1 MSHSLFDDGFGH
13 HRCCCFFPFVC
24 FRSSVS
30 RGTAAYLNA
39 RLHLHFVENIS
50 FIFISTCFDC
60 LLGSLLFL
68 NWSDYTISSFLS
80 HLFFFGF
87 STFHSH
93 HSFIA
98 VLFLDVCLFFYQ
110 EFSIIYSQFVDFL
123 MDYLPNKTSG
133 GFVTIHGVLCIFCSY
148 FRPFIS
154 TQWTSIE
161 LVCGAQ
167 LLSAHLEFYLNIMY
181 YSTHSFMLMIAIKE
195 NTYINSNEGKKTN
208 RLPSLAKCSPF

>member
-13 HRCCCFFPFVC
+13 HRCCCFFFRLFV
-24 FRSSVS
+24 F
-30 RGTAAYLNA
+30 GAQY
-39 RLHLHFVENIS
+39 HVELQPIWM
-50 FIFISTCFDC
+50 FDC
-60 LLGSLLFL
+60 ICILLK
-68 NWSDYTISSFLS
+68 IS
-80 HLFFFGF
+80 HLFSFRHVSTVFWAHFFFWTGQITRFLHF
-87 STFHSH
+87 SHIVFFWFLDI
-93 HSFIA
+93 SFSSFVHR

-110 EFSIIYSQFVDFL
+110 EFSIIYFQFVDFL

-148 FRPFIS
+148 SRPLDL

-167 LLSAHLEFYLNIMY
+167 LLSAHLDFYLNIMY

-195 NTYINSNEGKKTN
+195 NTYINSNEGKNQPITI
-208 RLPSLAKCSPF
+208 SS

>member
-1 MSHSLFDDGFGH
+1 MFRLSFGLTS
-13 HRCCCFFPFVC
+13 FFGLV
-24 FRSSVS
+24 
-30 RGTAAYLNA
+30 
-39 RLHLHFVENIS
+39 RLHDFFISLTSFFWFLDIS
-50 FIFISTCFDC
+50 F
-60 LLGSLLFL
+60 
-68 NWSDYTISSFLS
+68 SSFVHRRS
-80 HLFFFGF
+80 FSGYLF
-87 STFHSH
+87 
-93 HSFIA
+93 
-98 VLFLDVCLFFYQ
+98 VFFYQ

-148 FRPFIS
+148 FRPFDS

-195 NTYINSNEGKKTN
+195 NTHINSNEEKKKPTDYH
-208 RLPSLAKCSPF
+208 L

>member
-1 MSHSLFDDGFGH
+1 MVSVIIAVVVFFRLFVFGAQYHVELQPIWMLDCICILLKISHLFSFRH
-13 HRCCCFFPFVC
+13 VSTVFWAHFFFWTGQITR
-24 FRSSVS
+24 F
-30 RGTAAYLNA
+30 
-39 RLHLHFVENIS
+39 LHF
-50 FIFISTCFDC
+50 
-60 LLGSLLFL
+60 
-68 NWSDYTISSFLS
+68 S
-80 HLFFFGF
+80 HIVFFFGF

-98 VLFLDVCLFFYQ
+98 VLFLDICLFFYQ

-148 FRPFIS
+148 FRPFGS